1 MIKITVWALP
11 HTKWRHYMKIITQ
24 NEKIL
29 YIGMIDVHKDT
40 YSLCCFD
47 FFRNEL
53 SDEMTIKTTTK
64 AVIKY
69 LEAIKKKHRE
79 EILFACGYEAGPTGY
94 GLCRG
99 LQKAGYGCVVM
110 APTTM
115 SNPEGKKRVKTDRI
129 DARAIARI
137 LAYKSY
143 SQVHLSS
150 EEMEALKEYTR
161 ARDAKKRMFKKA
173 KQELLSFLL
182 RNGKTY
188 PESGNYWTEKF
199 FKWVKTVQFSEKW
212 MQEAFSEYLAEVY
225 SLKAKIELMDMK
237 IREIAEL
244 EIIKDKV
251 DKLVCFSGIDVT
263 TAVET
268 VVEIHDF
275 TRFATA
281 AQFVSYLGLCPGE
294 DSSGKTKNMLPLTKA
309 GNKRVRALF
318 CESAKAIKRTNP
330 YGQKSKRILER
341 QKNASPE
348 IVAYADK
355 ATKRI
360 RTKMKHLEERGKN
373 YNVSSAA
380 GARELACFV
389 WGMMNGKIA

>member
-1 MIKITVWALP
+1 MES
-11 HTKWRHYMKIITQ
+11 ITQ
-24 NEKIL
+24 NEKVL
-29 YIGMIDVHKDT
+29 YVGIDVHKDT
-40 YSLCCFD
+40 YALCCFD
-47 FFRNEL
+47 FHRNEL
-53 SDEMTIKTTTK
+53 SDEMSVKGTTK
-64 AVIKY
+64 AVIRY
-69 LEAIKKKHRE
+69 LEAIKQKHRE
-79 EILFACGYEAGPTGY
+79 ELVFVCGYEAGPTGY

-99 LQKAGYGCVVM
+99 LQQAGFGCVVM

-115 SNPEGKKRVKTDRI
+115 ANPEGKRRVKTDRI

-143 SQVHLSS
+143 RQVYLPS
-150 EEMEALKEYTR
+150 EAMEALKEYTR
-161 ARDAKKRMFKKA
+161 ARDAKKRMLKKA

-182 RNGKTY
+182 RNGSTY
-188 PESGNYWTEKF
+188 PESGKYWTEKF
-199 FKWVKTVQFSEKW
+199 FTWIKTVQFSEKW

-225 SLKAKIELMDMK
+225 SLKAKIALMDAK

-244 EIIKDKV
+244 EIIKDGV
-251 DKLVCFSGIDVT
+251 DKLVCFAGIDVT

-268 VVEIHDF
+268 VVEINDF

-281 AQFVSYLGLCPGE
+281 AQFVSYIGLCPGQ
-294 DSSGKTKNMLPLTKA
+294 DSSGKSKIMLPLTKA
-309 GNKRVRALF
+309 GNRRVRALF

-330 YGQKSKRILER
+330 YGEKSKRIQMR
-341 QKNASPE
+341 QKNASAE

-360 RTKMKHLEERGKN
+360 RTKMKQLEWRGKN
-373 YNVSSAA
+373 YNVASAA

-389 WGMMNGKIA
+389 WGMMNGRIA

>member
-1 MIKITVWALP
+1 MES
-11 HTKWRHYMKIITQ
+11 ITQ
-24 NEKIL
+24 NEKVL
-29 YIGMIDVHKDT
+29 YVGIDVHKDT
-40 YSLCCFD
+40 YALCCFD
-47 FFRNEL
+47 FQRNEL
-53 SDEMTIKTTTK
+53 SDEMIVKGTTK
-64 AVIKY
+64 AVISY
-69 LEAIKKKHRE
+69 LEAIKQKHRE
-79 EILFACGYEAGPTGY
+79 ELLFVCGYEAGPTGY

-99 LQKAGYGCVVM
+99 LQQAGFGCVVM

-115 SNPEGKKRVKTDRI
+115 ANPEGKRRVKTDRI

-143 SQVHLSS
+143 RQVYLPS
-150 EEMEALKEYTR
+150 EAMEALKEYTR
-161 ARDAKKRMFKKA
+161 ARDAKKRMYKKA

-182 RNGKTY
+182 RNGSTY
-188 PESGNYWTEKF
+188 PESGKYWTEKF
-199 FKWVKTVQFSEKW
+199 FTWIKTVQFSEKW

-225 SLKAKIELMDMK
+225 SLKAKIALMDAK

-244 EIIKDKV
+244 EIIKDGV
-251 DKLVCFSGIDVT
+251 DKLVCFGGIDVT

-268 VVEIHDF
+268 VVEINDF

-281 AQFVSYLGLCPGE
+281 AQFVSYIGLCPGQ
-294 DSSGKTKNMLPLTKA
+294 DSSGKSKIMLPLTKA
-309 GNKRVRALF
+309 GNRRVRALF

-330 YGQKSKRILER
+330 YGQKSGRILER

-348 IVAYADK
+348 IVAYADN

-360 RTKMKHLEERGKN
+360 RTKMKNLEECGKN

>member
-1 MIKITVWALP
+1 MES
-11 HTKWRHYMKIITQ
+11 ITQ
-24 NEKIL
+24 NEKVL
-29 YIGMIDVHKDT
+29 YIGIDVHKDT
-40 YSLCCFD
+40 YALCCFD
-47 FFRNEL
+47 FQRNEL
-53 SDEMTIKTTTK
+53 SDEMTVKATTK

-69 LEAIKKKHRE
+69 LEALKKKHKE
-79 EILFACGYEAGPTGY
+79 EILFVCGYEAGPTGY

-99 LQKAGYGCVVM
+99 LQKADFACVVM

-115 SNPEGKKRVKTDRI
+115 ANPEGKRRVKTDRI

-137 LAYKSY
+137 IAYKSY
-143 SQVHLSS
+143 SQVYLPS

-161 ARDAKKRMFKKA
+161 ARDAKKRMLKKA

-188 PESGNYWTEKF
+188 PESGNYWTAKF
-199 FKWVKTVQFSEKW
+199 FTWIKTVQFSEKW
-212 MQEAFSEYLAEVY
+212 MQEAFNEYLAEVY
-225 SLKAKIELMDMK
+225 SLKAKIEIMDAK

-244 EIIKDKV
+244 KIIKDKV
-251 DKLVCFSGIDVT
+251 DKLVCFAGIDVT

-268 VVEIHDF
+268 VVEINDF

-294 DSSGKTKNMLPLTKA
+294 DSSGKTKIMLPLTKA
-309 GNKRVRALF
+309 GNRRVRALF

-330 YGQKSKRILER
+330 YGEKSKRMKVR
-341 QKNASPE
+341 QKNASAE

-360 RTKMKHLEERGKN
+360 RTKMKQLEGRGKN
-373 YNVSSAA
+373 YNVASAA

-389 WGMMNGKIA
+389 WGMMNDKIA

>member
-1 MIKITVWALP
+1 
-11 HTKWRHYMKIITQ
+11 MKIITQ
-24 NEKIL
+24 NEKNL
-29 YIGMIDVHKDT
+29 YVGIDVHKDT

-47 FFRNEL
+47 FQRNEL
-53 SDEMTIKTTTK
+53 SDEITIRATTK
-64 AVIKY
+64 GVIKY
-69 LEAIKKKHRE
+69 LEAIRKKHRE
-79 EILFACGYEAGPTGY
+79 EVLFACGYEAGPTGY

-115 SNPEGKKRVKTDRI
+115 SNPDGKRRIKTDRI
-129 DARAIARI
+129 DARAISRI

-143 SQVHLSS
+143 SQVHLPS
-150 EEMEALKEYTR
+150 EELEALKEYTR
-161 ARDAKKRMFKKA
+161 ARYAKKRMLKKA

-199 FKWVKTVQFSEKW
+199 FNWIKTVQFSKKW
-212 MQEAFSEYLAEVY
+212 MQEAFNEYLAEVY
-225 SLKAKIELMDMK
+225 SLKAKIERMDMK
-237 IREIAEL
+237 IREIAGL

-251 DKLVCFSGIDVT
+251 DKLVCFSGIDVS

-268 VVEIHDF
+268 VVEINDF

-281 AQFVSYLGLCPGE
+281 AQFVSYLGLCPGQ
-294 DSSGKTKNMLPLTKA
+294 DSSGKRKTMLPLTKA
-309 GNKRVRALF
+309 GNCRVRTLL

-330 YGQKSKRILER
+330 YGQKSGRILER

-360 RTKMKHLEERGKN
+360 RTKMKNLEKCGKN

>member
-1 MIKITVWALP
+1 
-11 HTKWRHYMKIITQ
+11 MKIITQ
-24 NEKIL
+24 NEKNL
-29 YIGMIDVHKDT
+29 YVGIDVHKDT

-47 FFRNEL
+47 FQRNEL
-53 SDEMTIKTTTK
+53 SDEITIRATTK
-64 AVIKY
+64 GVIKY
-69 LEAIKKKHRE
+69 LEAIRKKHRE
-79 EILFACGYEAGPTGY
+79 EVLFACGYEAGPTGY

-115 SNPEGKKRVKTDRI
+115 SNPDGERRIKTDRI
-129 DARAIARI
+129 DARAISRI

-143 SQVHLSS
+143 SQVHLPS
-150 EEMEALKEYTR
+150 EEIEALKEYTR
-161 ARDAKKRMFKKA
+161 ARYAKKRMLKKA

-199 FKWVKTVQFSEKW
+199 FNWIKTVQFSKKW
-212 MQEAFSEYLAEVY
+212 MQEAFNEYLAEVY
-225 SLKAKIELMDMK
+225 SLKAKIERMDMK
-237 IREIAEL
+237 IREIAGL

-251 DKLVCFSGIDVT
+251 DKLVCFSGIDVS

-268 VVEIHDF
+268 VVEINDF

-281 AQFVSYLGLCPGE
+281 AQFVSYLGLCPGQ
-294 DSSGKTKNMLPLTKA
+294 DSSGKRKTMLPLTKA
-309 GNKRVRALF
+309 GNCRIRTLL

-330 YGQKSKRILER
+330 YGQKSGRILER

-360 RTKMKHLEERGKN
+360 RTKMKNLEECGKN

>member
-1 MIKITVWALP
+1 MES
-11 HTKWRHYMKIITQ
+11 ITQ

-29 YIGMIDVHKDT
+29 YIGMDVHKDT
-40 YSLCCFD
+40 YALCCFD
-47 FFRNEL
+47 FQRNEL
-53 SDEMTIKTTTK
+53 SDEITVKATTK

-69 LEAIKKKHRE
+69 LEALKKKHRE
-79 EILFACGYEAGPTGY
+79 QIMFVCGYEAGPTGY

-99 LQKAGYGCVVM
+99 LQKAGFACVVM

-115 SNPEGKKRVKTDRI
+115 ANPEGKRRVKTDRI

-143 SQVHLSS
+143 SQVHLPS

-161 ARDAKKRMFKKA
+161 ARDAKKRMLKKA

-182 RNGKTY
+182 RSGKTY
-188 PESGNYWTEKF
+188 PESGKYWTQKF
-199 FKWVKTVQFSEKW
+199 FTWIKTVQFSEKW
-212 MQEAFSEYLAEVY
+212 MQEAFSEYLTEVN
-225 SLKAKIELMDMK
+225 SLKAKIEMMDEK
-237 IREIAEL
+237 IREIAKM
-244 EIIKDKV
+244 EIIKDTV
-251 DKLVCFSGIDVT
+251 DKLVCFAGIDVT
-263 TAVET
+263 TAVAT
-268 VVEIHDF
+268 AVEINDF

-281 AQFVSYLGLCPGE
+281 AQFVSYLGLCPGQ
-294 DSSGKTKNMLPLTKA
+294 DSSGKSKIMLPLTKA
-309 GNKRVRALF
+309 GNRRVRALF

-330 YGQKSKRILER
+330 YGEKSKRMQLR
-341 QKNASPE
+341 QKNANAE
-348 IVAYADK
+348 VVAYADK

-360 RTKMKHLEERGKN
+360 RTKMRQLEDRGKN
-373 YNVSSAA
+373 YNVASAA

>member
-1 MIKITVWALP
+1 
-11 HTKWRHYMKIITQ
+11 MKIITQ
-24 NEKIL
+24 NEKNL
-29 YIGMIDVHKDT
+29 YVGIDVHKDT

-47 FFRNEL
+47 FQRNEL
-53 SDEMTIKTTTK
+53 SDEITIRATTK
-64 AVIKY
+64 GVIKY
-69 LEAIKKKHRE
+69 LEAIRKKHRE
-79 EILFACGYEAGPTGY
+79 EVLFACGYEAGPTGY

-115 SNPEGKKRVKTDRI
+115 SNPDGKRRIKTDRI
-129 DARAIARI
+129 DARAISRI

-143 SQVHLSS
+143 SQVHLPS
-150 EEMEALKEYTR
+150 EEIEALKEYTR
-161 ARDAKKRMFKKA
+161 ARYAKKRMLKKA

-199 FKWVKTVQFSEKW
+199 FNWIKTVQFSKKW
-212 MQEAFSEYLAEVY
+212 MQEAFNEYLAEVY
-225 SLKAKIELMDMK
+225 SLKAKIERMDMK
-237 IREIAEL
+237 IREIAGL

-251 DKLVCFSGIDVT
+251 DKLVCFSGIDVS

-268 VVEIHDF
+268 VVEINDF

-281 AQFVSYLGLCPGE
+281 AQFVSYLGLCPGQ
-294 DSSGKTKNMLPLTKA
+294 DSSGKRKTMLPLTKA
-309 GNKRVRALF
+309 GNCRIRTLL

-330 YGQKSKRILER
+330 YGQKSGRILER

-360 RTKMKHLEERGKN
+360 RTKMKNLEECGKN

>member
-1 MIKITVWALP
+1 
-11 HTKWRHYMKIITQ
+11 MKIITQ
-24 NEKIL
+24 NEKNL
-29 YIGMIDVHKDT
+29 YVGIDVHKDT

-47 FFRNEL
+47 FQRNEL
-53 SDEMTIKTTTK
+53 SDEITIRATTK
-64 AVIKY
+64 GVIKY
-69 LEAIKKKHRE
+69 LEAIRKKHRE
-79 EILFACGYEAGPTGY
+79 EVLFACGYEAGPTGY

-115 SNPEGKKRVKTDRI
+115 SNPDGKRRIKTDRI
-129 DARAIARI
+129 DARAISRI

-143 SQVHLSS
+143 SQVHLPS
-150 EEMEALKEYTR
+150 EEIEALKEYTR
-161 ARDAKKRMFKKA
+161 ARYAKKRMLKKA

-199 FKWVKTVQFSEKW
+199 FNWIKTVQFSKKW
-212 MQEAFSEYLAEVY
+212 MQEAFNEYLAEVY
-225 SLKAKIELMDMK
+225 SLKAKIERMDMK
-237 IREIAEL
+237 IREIAGL

-251 DKLVCFSGIDVT
+251 DKLVCFSGIDVS

-268 VVEIHDF
+268 VVEINDF

-281 AQFVSYLGLCPGE
+281 AQFVSYLGLCSGQ
-294 DSSGKTKNMLPLTKA
+294 DSSGKRKTMLPLTKA
-309 GNKRVRALF
+309 GNCRVRTLL

-330 YGQKSKRILER
+330 YGQKSGRILER

-360 RTKMKHLEERGKN
+360 RTKMKNLEECGKN

>member
-1 MIKITVWALP
+1 MKVWDFC
-11 HTKWRHYMKIITQ
+11 
-24 NEKIL
+24 EKIDIRKISL
-29 YIGMIDVHKDT
+29 ESSAVEKIGNSEFQQEAPNYYNFDVII
-40 YSLCCFD
+40 SIS
-47 FFRNEL
+47 L
-53 SDEMTIKTTTK
+53 SDEMTIKATTK

-69 LEAIKKKHRE
+69 LEAIKKKH
-79 EILFACGYEAGPTGY
+79 
-94 GLCRG
+94 
-99 LQKAGYGCVVM
+99 
-110 APTTM
+110 
-115 SNPEGKKRVKTDRI
+115 
-129 DARAIARI
+129 
-137 LAYKSY
+137 
-143 SQVHLSS
+143 
-150 EEMEALKEYTR
+150 
-161 ARDAKKRMFKKA
+161 
-173 KQELLSFLL
+173 
-182 RNGKTY
+182 
-188 PESGNYWTEKF
+188 TEKF

-212 MQEAFSEYLAEVY
+212 MQEAFNEYLAEVY

-251 DKLVCFSGIDVT
+251 DKLVCLSGIDVT

-268 VVEIHDF
+268 VVEIHYF

>member
-1 MIKITVWALP
+1 
-11 HTKWRHYMKIITQ
+11 MKIITQ
-24 NEKIL
+24 NEKNL
-29 YIGMIDVHKDT
+29 YVGIDVHKDT

-47 FFRNEL
+47 FQRNEL
-53 SDEMTIKTTTK
+53 SDEITIRATTK
-64 AVIKY
+64 GVIKY
-69 LEAIKKKHRE
+69 PEAIRKKHRE
-79 EILFACGYEAGPTGY
+79 EVLFACGYEAGPTGY

-115 SNPEGKKRVKTDRI
+115 SNPDGKRRIKTDRI
-129 DARAIARI
+129 DARAISRI

-143 SQVHLSS
+143 SQVHLPS
-150 EEMEALKEYTR
+150 EEIEALKEYTR
-161 ARDAKKRMFKKA
+161 ARYAKKRMLKKA

-199 FKWVKTVQFSEKW
+199 FNRIKTVQFSKKW
-212 MQEAFSEYLAEVY
+212 MQEAFNEYLAEVY
-225 SLKAKIELMDMK
+225 SLKAKIERMDMK
-237 IREIAEL
+237 IREIAGL

-251 DKLVCFSGIDVT
+251 DKLVCFSGIDVS

-268 VVEIHDF
+268 VVEINDF

-281 AQFVSYLGLCPGE
+281 AQFVSYLGLCPGQ
-294 DSSGKTKNMLPLTKA
+294 DSGGKRKTMLPLTKA
-309 GNKRVRALF
+309 GNCRVRTLL

-330 YGQKSKRILER
+330 YGQKSGRILER

-360 RTKMKHLEERGKN
+360 RTKMKNLEECGKN

>member
-1 MIKITVWALP
+1 
-11 HTKWRHYMKIITQ
+11 MKIITQ
-24 NEKIL
+24 NEKNL
-29 YIGMIDVHKDT
+29 YVGIDVHKDT
-40 YSLCCFD
+40 YSFCCFD
-47 FFRNEL
+47 FQRNEL
-53 SDEMTIKTTTK
+53 SDEITIRATTK
-64 AVIKY
+64 GVIKY
-69 LEAIKKKHRE
+69 LEAIRKKHRE
-79 EILFACGYEAGPTGY
+79 EVLFACGYEAGPTGY

-115 SNPEGKKRVKTDRI
+115 SNPDGKRRIKTDRI
-129 DARAIARI
+129 DARAISRI

-143 SQVHLSS
+143 SQVHLPS
-150 EEMEALKEYTR
+150 EEIEALKEYTR
-161 ARDAKKRMFKKA
+161 ARYAKKRMLKKA

-188 PESGNYWTEKF
+188 PESGNYWTKKF
-199 FKWVKTVQFSEKW
+199 FNWIKTVQFSKKW
-212 MQEAFSEYLAEVY
+212 MQEAFNEYLAEVY
-225 SLKAKIELMDMK
+225 SLKAKIERMDMK
-237 IREIAEL
+237 IREIAGL

-251 DKLVCFSGIDVT
+251 DKLVCFSGIDVS

-268 VVEIHDF
+268 VVEINDF

-281 AQFVSYLGLCPGE
+281 AQFVSYLGLCPGQ
-294 DSSGKTKNMLPLTKA
+294 DSSGKRKTMLPLTKA
-309 GNKRVRALF
+309 GNCRVRTLL

-330 YGQKSKRILER
+330 YGQKSGRILER

-348 IVAYADK
+348 IVAYADN

-360 RTKMKHLEERGKN
+360 RTKMKNLEECGKN

>member
-1 MIKITVWALP
+1 
-11 HTKWRHYMKIITQ
+11 
-24 NEKIL
+24 
-29 YIGMIDVHKDT
+29 
-40 YSLCCFD
+40 
-47 FFRNEL
+47 
-53 SDEMTIKTTTK
+53 
-64 AVIKY
+64 
-69 LEAIKKKHRE
+69 
-79 EILFACGYEAGPTGY
+79 
-94 GLCRG
+94 
-99 LQKAGYGCVVM
+99 
-110 APTTM
+110 
-115 SNPEGKKRVKTDRI
+115 
-129 DARAIARI
+129 
-137 LAYKSY
+137 
-143 SQVHLSS
+143 
-150 EEMEALKEYTR
+150 
-161 ARDAKKRMFKKA
+161 
-173 KQELLSFLL
+173 
-182 RNGKTY
+182 
-188 PESGNYWTEKF
+188 
-199 FKWVKTVQFSEKW
+199 
-212 MQEAFSEYLAEVY
+212 MQEAFNEYLSEVY

-268 VVEIHDF
+268 AVEIHDF

-360 RTKMKHLEERGKN
+360 RTKMRHLEERGKN

>member
-1 MIKITVWALP
+1 
-11 HTKWRHYMKIITQ
+11 MKIITQ
-24 NEKIL
+24 NEKNL
-29 YIGMIDVHKDT
+29 YVGIDVHKDT

-47 FFRNEL
+47 FQRNEL
-53 SDEMTIKTTTK
+53 SDEITIRATTK
-64 AVIKY
+64 GVIKY
-69 LEAIKKKHRE
+69 LEAIRKKHRE
-79 EILFACGYEAGPTGY
+79 EVLFACGYEAGPTGY

-115 SNPEGKKRVKTDRI
+115 SNPDGKRRIKTDRI
-129 DARAIARI
+129 DARAISRI

-143 SQVHLSS
+143 SQVHLPS
-150 EEMEALKEYTR
+150 EEIEALKEYTR
-161 ARDAKKRMFKKA
+161 ARYAKKRMLKKA

-188 PESGNYWTEKF
+188 PESGNYWTKKF
-199 FKWVKTVQFSEKW
+199 FNWIKTVQFSKKW
-212 MQEAFSEYLAEVY
+212 MQEAFNEYLAEVY
-225 SLKAKIELMDMK
+225 SLKAKIERMDMK
-237 IREIAEL
+237 IREIAGL

-251 DKLVCFSGIDVT
+251 DKLVCFSGIDVS

-268 VVEIHDF
+268 VVEINDF

-281 AQFVSYLGLCPGE
+281 AQFVSYLGLCPGQ
-294 DSSGKTKNMLPLTKA
+294 DSSGKRKTMLPLTKA
-309 GNKRVRALF
+309 GNCRVRTLL

-330 YGQKSKRILER
+330 YGQKSGRILER

-348 IVAYADK
+348 IVAYADN

-360 RTKMKHLEERGKN
+360 RTKMKNLEECEKN

>member
-1 MIKITVWALP
+1 
-11 HTKWRHYMKIITQ
+11 MKIITQ
-24 NEKIL
+24 NEKNL
-29 YIGMIDVHKDT
+29 YVGIDVHKDT

-47 FFRNEL
+47 FQRNEL
-53 SDEMTIKTTTK
+53 SDEITIRATTK
-64 AVIKY
+64 GVIKY
-69 LEAIKKKHRE
+69 LEAIRKKHRE
-79 EILFACGYEAGPTGY
+79 EVLFACGYEAGPTGY

-115 SNPEGKKRVKTDRI
+115 SNPDGKRRIKTDRI
-129 DARAIARI
+129 DARAISRI

-143 SQVHLSS
+143 SQIHLPS
-150 EEMEALKEYTR
+150 EEIEALKEYTR
-161 ARDAKKRMFKKA
+161 ARYAKKRMLKKA

-199 FKWVKTVQFSEKW
+199 FNWIKTVQFSKKW
-212 MQEAFSEYLAEVY
+212 MQEAFNEYLAEVY
-225 SLKAKIELMDMK
+225 SLKAKIERMDMK
-237 IREIAEL
+237 IREIAGL

-251 DKLVCFSGIDVT
+251 DKLVCFSGIDVS

-268 VVEIHDF
+268 VVEINDF

-281 AQFVSYLGLCPGE
+281 AQFVSYLGLCPGQ
-294 DSSGKTKNMLPLTKA
+294 DSSGKRKTMLPLTKA
-309 GNKRVRALF
+309 GNCRVRTLL

-330 YGQKSKRILER
+330 YGQKSGRILER

-360 RTKMKHLEERGKN
+360 RTKMKNLEECGKN

>member
-1 MIKITVWALP
+1 MISV
-11 HTKWRHYMKIITQ
+11 
-24 NEKIL
+24 
-29 YIGMIDVHKDT
+29 
-40 YSLCCFD
+40 
-47 FFRNEL
+47 
-53 SDEMTIKTTTK
+53 
-64 AVIKY
+64 
-69 LEAIKKKHRE
+69 
-79 EILFACGYEAGPTGY
+79 YEAGPTGY

-99 LQKAGYGCVVM
+99 LQQAGFGCVVM

-115 SNPEGKKRVKTDRI
+115 ANPEGKRRVKTDRI

-143 SQVHLSS
+143 RQVYLPS
-150 EEMEALKEYTR
+150 EAMEALKEYTR
-161 ARDAKKRMFKKA
+161 ARDAKKRMYKKA

-182 RNGKTY
+182 RNGSTY
-188 PESGNYWTEKF
+188 PESGKYWTEKF
-199 FKWVKTVQFSEKW
+199 FTWIKTVQFSEKW

-225 SLKAKIELMDMK
+225 SLKAKIALMDAK

-244 EIIKDKV
+244 EIIKNGV
-251 DKLVCFSGIDVT
+251 DKLVCFGGIDVT

-268 VVEIHDF
+268 VVEINDF

-281 AQFVSYLGLCPGE
+281 AQFVSYIGLCPGQ
-294 DSSGKTKNMLPLTKA
+294 DSSGKSKIMLPLTKA
-309 GNKRVRALF
+309 GNRRVRALF

-330 YGQKSKRILER
+330 YGEKSKRIQMR
-341 QKNASPE
+341 QKNASAE

-360 RTKMKHLEERGKN
+360 RTKMKQLEWRGKN
-373 YNVSSAA
+373 YNVASAA

-389 WGMMNGKIA
+389 WGMMNGRIA

>member
-1 MIKITVWALP
+1 
-11 HTKWRHYMKIITQ
+11 MKIITQ
-24 NEKIL
+24 NEKNL
-29 YIGMIDVHKDT
+29 YVGIDVHKDT

-47 FFRNEL
+47 FQRNEL
-53 SDEMTIKTTTK
+53 SDEITIRATTK
-64 AVIKY
+64 GVIKY
-69 LEAIKKKHRE
+69 LEAIRKKHRE
-79 EILFACGYEAGPTGY
+79 EVLFACGYEAGPTGY

-115 SNPEGKKRVKTDRI
+115 SNPDGKRRIKTDRI
-129 DARAIARI
+129 DARAISRI

-143 SQVHLSS
+143 SQVHLPS
-150 EEMEALKEYTR
+150 EEIEALKEYTR
-161 ARDAKKRMFKKA
+161 ARYAKKRMLKKA

-199 FKWVKTVQFSEKW
+199 FNRIKTVQFSKKW
-212 MQEAFSEYLAEVY
+212 MQEAFNEYLAEVY
-225 SLKAKIELMDMK
+225 SLKAKIERMDMK
-237 IREIAEL
+237 IREIAGL

-251 DKLVCFSGIDVT
+251 DKLVCFSGIDVS

-268 VVEIHDF
+268 VVEINDF

-281 AQFVSYLGLCPGE
+281 AQFVSYLGLCPGQ
-294 DSSGKTKNMLPLTKA
+294 DSGGKRKTMLPLTKA
-309 GNKRVRALF
+309 GNCRVRTLL

-330 YGQKSKRILER
+330 YGQKSGRILER

-360 RTKMKHLEERGKN
+360 RTKMKNLEECGKN

>member
-1 MIKITVWALP
+1 MKVWDFC
-11 HTKWRHYMKIITQ
+11 
-24 NEKIL
+24 EKIDIRKISL
-29 YIGMIDVHKDT
+29 ESSAVEKIGNSEFQQEAPNYYNFDVII
-40 YSLCCFD
+40 SIS
-47 FFRNEL
+47 L
-53 SDEMTIKTTTK
+53 SDEMTIKATTK

-69 LEAIKKKHRE
+69 LEAIKKKH
-79 EILFACGYEAGPTGY
+79 
-94 GLCRG
+94 
-99 LQKAGYGCVVM
+99 
-110 APTTM
+110 
-115 SNPEGKKRVKTDRI
+115 
-129 DARAIARI
+129 
-137 LAYKSY
+137 
-143 SQVHLSS
+143 
-150 EEMEALKEYTR
+150 
-161 ARDAKKRMFKKA
+161 
-173 KQELLSFLL
+173 
-182 RNGKTY
+182 
-188 PESGNYWTEKF
+188 TEKF

-212 MQEAFSEYLAEVY
+212 MQEAFNEYLAEVY

>member
-1 MIKITVWALP
+1 ME
-11 HTKWRHYMKIITQ
+11 IITR

-29 YIGMIDVHKDT
+29 YVGIDVHKDT
-40 YSLCCFD
+40 FSLCCFD
-47 FFRNEL
+47 FQRNEL
-53 SDEMTIKTTTK
+53 SDEMTIKATTK
-64 AVIKY
+64 GVIKY
-69 LEAIKKKHRE
+69 LEAIRKKQKGE
-79 EILFACGYEAGPTGY
+79 VFFVCGYEAGPTGY

-129 DARAIARI
+129 DARA
-137 LAYKSY
+137 
-143 SQVHLSS
+143 
-150 EEMEALKEYTR
+150 
-161 ARDAKKRMFKKA
+161 RDAKKRMFKKA

-182 RNGKTY
+182 RNGKSY
-188 PESGNYWTEKF
+188 PENGNYWTEKF
-199 FKWVKTVQFSEKW
+199 FNWIKTVQFSEKW
-212 MQEAFSEYLAEVY
+212 MQEAFNEYLAEVY
-225 SLKAKIELMDMK
+225 SLKAKIEAMDMK
-237 IREIAEL
+237 IRDIAGL

-268 VVEIHDF
+268 VVEINDF
-275 TRFATA
+275 TRFSTA
-281 AQFVSYLGLCPGE
+281 AQFASYLGLCPGQ
-294 DSSGKTKNMLPLTKA
+294 DSSGKTKKMLGLTKA
-309 GNKRVRALF
+309 GNCRVRALF

>member
-1 MIKITVWALP
+1 
-11 HTKWRHYMKIITQ
+11 MKIITQ
-24 NEKIL
+24 NEKKL
-29 YIGMIDVHKDT
+29 YVGIDVHKDT

-47 FFRNEL
+47 FQRNEL
-53 SDEMTIKTTTK
+53 SDEITIRATTK
-64 AVIKY
+64 GVIKY
-69 LEAIKKKHRE
+69 LEAIRKKHRE
-79 EILFACGYEAGPTGY
+79 EVLFACGYEAGPTGY

-115 SNPEGKKRVKTDRI
+115 SNPDGKRRIKTDRI
-129 DARAIARI
+129 DARAISRI

-143 SQVHLSS
+143 SQVHLPS
-150 EEMEALKEYTR
+150 EEIEALKEYTR
-161 ARDAKKRMFKKA
+161 ARYAKKRMLKKA

-199 FKWVKTVQFSEKW
+199 FNWIKTVQFSKKW
-212 MQEAFSEYLAEVY
+212 MQEAFNEYLAEVY
-225 SLKAKIELMDMK
+225 SLKAKIERMDMK
-237 IREIAEL
+237 IREIAGL

-251 DKLVCFSGIDVT
+251 DKLVCFSGIDVS

-268 VVEIHDF
+268 VVEINDF

-281 AQFVSYLGLCPGE
+281 AQFVSYLGLCPGQ
-294 DSSGKTKNMLPLTKA
+294 DSSGKRKTMLPLTKA
-309 GNKRVRALF
+309 GNCRGRTLL

-330 YGQKSKRILER
+330 YGQKSGRILER

-360 RTKMKHLEERGKN
+360 RTKMKNLEECGKN

>member
-1 MIKITVWALP
+1 
-11 HTKWRHYMKIITQ
+11 MKIITQ
-24 NEKIL
+24 NEKNL
-29 YIGMIDVHKDT
+29 YVGIDVHKDT

-47 FFRNEL
+47 FQRNEL
-53 SDEMTIKTTTK
+53 SDEITIRATTK
-64 AVIKY
+64 GVIKY
-69 LEAIKKKHRE
+69 LEAIRKKHRE
-79 EILFACGYEAGPTGY
+79 EVLFACGYEAGPTGY

-115 SNPEGKKRVKTDRI
+115 SNPDGKRRIKTDRI
-129 DARAIARI
+129 DARAISRI
-137 LAYKSY
+137 LAYKFY
-143 SQVHLSS
+143 SQVHLPS
-150 EEMEALKEYTR
+150 EEIEALKEYTR
-161 ARDAKKRMFKKA
+161 ARYAKKRMLKKA

-199 FKWVKTVQFSEKW
+199 FNWIKTVQFSKKW
-212 MQEAFSEYLAEVY
+212 MQEAFNEYLAEVY
-225 SLKAKIELMDMK
+225 SLKAKIERMDMK
-237 IREIAEL
+237 IREIAGL

-251 DKLVCFSGIDVT
+251 DKLVCFSGIDVS

-268 VVEIHDF
+268 VVEINDF

-281 AQFVSYLGLCPGE
+281 AQFVSYLGLCPGQ
-294 DSSGKTKNMLPLTKA
+294 DSSGKRKTMLPLTKA
-309 GNKRVRALF
+309 GNCRVRTLL

-330 YGQKSKRILER
+330 YGQKSGRILER

-360 RTKMKHLEERGKN
+360 RTKMKNLEECGKN